1 MKWKKL
7 AVVLLLAML
16 FLSFLGCGERKP
28 PESTAPD
35 NSALRLSMQQYQN
48 SMKAF
53 ENDCTQQIRAFTA
66 SLQSGDIEAG
76 NAAASALAKRM
87 ASFEEI
93 TVPSGCQEIQPFF
106 ARAKKKTDTIYAL
119 MIQILGDEQYTNDDM
134 ANLTAL
140 KTAAEVLAES
150 YQSGF
155 GLLEKALDG

>member
-7 AVVLLLAML
+7 AAVLLLAML

-87 ASFEEI
+87 AGFEEI
-93 TVPSGCQEIQPFF
+93 TVPSRLPRDSAFF
-106 ARAKKKTDTIYAL
+106 CTSKEENGHDICS
-119 MIQILGDEQYTNDDM
+119 DDPD
-134 ANLTAL
+134 
-140 KTAAEVLAES
+140 
-150 YQSGF
+150 F
-155 GLLEKALDG
+155 GG